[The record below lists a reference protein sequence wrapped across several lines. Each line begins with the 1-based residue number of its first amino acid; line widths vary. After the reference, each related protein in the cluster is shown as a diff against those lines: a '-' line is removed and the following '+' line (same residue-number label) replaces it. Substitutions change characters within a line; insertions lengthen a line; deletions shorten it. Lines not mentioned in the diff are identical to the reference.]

1 MQSLSTA
8 LENLLR
14 HLSQEIPATPGIR
27 VIDIP
32 FPLKD
37 AFDAL
42 SWLAS
47 QQTYPQF
54 YWQQRNGDE
63 EAVVLGAITRFTS
76 LDQAQRFLRQHP
88 EHADLRIWGL
98 NAFDPS
104 QGNLLLPRLEWRR
117 CGGKATLRLT
127 LFSESSLQHDAIQA
141 KEFIATLVSI
151 KPLPGLHLTT
161 TREQHWPDKTGWTQL
176 IELATKT
183 IAEGE
188 LDKVVLARATDLH
201 FASPVNAAAMMAA
214 SRRLN
219 LNCYH
224 FYMAFD
230 GENAFLGSSPERLWR
245 RRDKA
250 LRTEALAGTVA
261 NNPDDKQAQQLGE
274 WLMADD
280 KNQRENMLVVEDICQ
295 RLQADTQT
303 LDVLPPQVL
312 RLRKVQ
318 HLRRCIWTSL
328 NKADD
333 VICLHQLQP
342 TAAVAGLPRDL
353 ARQFIARHEPFTREW
368 YAGSAGYLSL
378 QQSEFCVSL
387 RSAKLAAMSCDYML
401 ARALSVVPT
410 PSKSGRKSTTKR
422 QGCVLYYKWNSNES
436 HHYRFISIIYFCSS
450 LYLAAILIP
459 DKLMSVSAFN
469 RRWAAVILEALTRHG
484 VRHICI
490 APGSRSTPLTLA
502 AAENSAFIHHTHF
515 DERGLGHLA
524 LGLAKV
530 SKQPVAVIV
539 TSGTAVA
546 NLYPAL
552 IEAGLTGEKLILL
565 TADRPPELIDCGAN
579 QAIRQ
584 PGMFA
589 SHPTHSISLPRPTQD
604 IPARWLVSTI
614 DHALGTLHA
623 GGVHINCP
631 FAEPLYGEM
640 DDTGLS
646 WQQRLGDW
654 WQDDKPWLRE
664 APRLESEKQ
673 RDWFFW
679 RQKRGVV
686 VAGRM
691 SAEEGKKVALWAQ
704 TLGWPLIG
712 DVLSQT
718 GQPLPCADLWL
729 GNAKATSE
737 LQQAQIVVQL
747 GSSLTGKRLLQW
759 QASCEPEEY
768 WIVDDIEGR
777 LDPAHHRGRRLIAN
791 IADWLELHPAEKRQP
806 WCVEIPRLAEQAM
819 QAVIARRDAFG
830 EAQLAHRICDYL
842 PEQGQLFVGNSLV
855 VRLIDALSQLPA
867 GYPVYSNRGASGI
880 DGLLSTAAGVQRA
893 SGKPTLAIVGDLSAL
908 YDLNALAL
916 LRQVSAPLV
925 LIVVNNNGGQI
936 FSLLPT
942 PQSERERFYLMPQN
956 VHFEHAAAMFEL
968 KYHRPQNWQELETAF
983 ADAWRTPTT
992 TVIEMVVNDT
1002 DGAQT
1007 LQQLLAQVSHL

>member
-1 MQSLSTA
+1 MQSLTTA

-63 EAVVLGAITRFTS
+63 EAAVLGAITRFTS

-230 GENAFLGSSPERLWR
+230 GETAFLGSSPERLWR
-245 RRDKA
+245 RRDNA

-261 NNPDDKQAQQLGE
+261 NHPDDKQAQQLGE

-422 QGCVLYYKWNSNES
+422 QGCVLYYRWNSNES

-502 AAENSAFIHHTHF
+502 AAENSTFIHHTHF